1 MLPDDSRGTSGGV
14 RTSMSPVAGWATGDR
29 ATLVNSIE
37 LSDVPGRH
45 SVPSIFVSG
54 TVPVCGYRGIGHTDP
69 GGAMSDSVCRLSV
82 RSEGETADLILPAG
96 AAVDGLLP
104 DIVALAHRGAPEGVS
119 WRLTRT
125 AGDPIDGSLSLR
137 QNGVHD
143 GDVLELLRGTIT
155 ELDLPRTQ
163 MATMAAGQTAP
174 DRIGHLVGAALVLWA
189 VTVAAVILIWSALH
203 GDHIAAAA
211 FSCGGVLAALMVSW
225 RSAEAA
231 WPAATVVLAF
241 AAGFSAVPGGPAAPN
256 ALLGSAT
263 AFAVALVLLRAGVSR
278 VSVAAIAFSIPTM
291 MASAVASM
299 WPVPLT
305 STGVVTTAVA
315 LAVLSAAPRCTIAV
329 AGITPRS
336 AAVAD
341 GDPQR
346 VELAQRVLTAMVMGA
361 AAAAAVGAVVVA
373 VGAAHRSGTS
383 TVVFSWVAT
392 AAIALRAPSYR
403 HPPRRWAVLIAGIVC
418 TTAALAVTTMTFPGS
433 TAWLGGGV
441 IAVVLGSRRIG
452 RVSATVGRRLVH
464 LEYAALAALPPCALW
479 AADVFRLARG
489 G

>member
-1 MLPDDSRGTSGGV
+1 
-14 RTSMSPVAGWATGDR
+14 
-29 ATLVNSIE
+29 
-37 LSDVPGRH
+37 
-45 SVPSIFVSG
+45 
-54 TVPVCGYRGIGHTDP
+54 
-69 GGAMSDSVCRLSV
+69 MSDSVCRLSV

-104 DIVALAHRGAPEGVS
+104 DIVALAHRGAPEGVG

-137 QNGVHD
+137 QNEVHD
-143 GDVLELLRGTIT
+143 GDVLELLRGTIP
-155 ELDLPRTQ
+155 ELDLPPTQ
-163 MATMAAGQTAP
+163 MATLAAGQTAP

-225 RSAEAA
+225 RSAGAA

-278 VSVAAIAFSIPTM
+278 VSVAAVAFSAPM
-291 MASAVASM
+291 MIASAAASI

-305 STGVVTTAVA
+305 STGVAATASA
-315 LAVLSAAPRCTIAV
+315 LAVLSAAPRCAVAV

-341 GDPQR
+341 GDAQR

-373 VGAAHRSGTS
+373 VGAVQQSGTS

-392 AAIALRAPSYR
+392 AAIVLRTPSYP
-403 HPPRRWAVLIAGIVC
+403 HPVRRWAVLVAGMAC
-418 TTAALAVTTMTFPGS
+418 TTAALAVTAMTVPGW
-433 TAWLGGGV
+433 TAWLGGAV

-452 RVSATVGRRLVH
+452 RMSATVGRRLVH
-464 LEYAALAALPPCALW
+464 LEYAALVAVPPCALW
-479 AADVFRLARG
+479 AADVFHLVRG